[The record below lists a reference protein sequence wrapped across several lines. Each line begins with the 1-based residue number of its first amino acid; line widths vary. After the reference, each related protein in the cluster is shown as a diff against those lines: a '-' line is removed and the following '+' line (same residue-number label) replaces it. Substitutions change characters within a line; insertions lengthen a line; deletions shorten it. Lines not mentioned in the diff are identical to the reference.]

1 MPDST
6 VPNHTAPNNT
16 VPDLAMPSLA
26 VPKLAR
32 TPEPPDI
39 ARCRGVSALSLGLP
53 STLAV
58 EAKRGP
64 IPKQTF
70 YRHMTASTTLK
81 RAFVD
86 SVESITMLALIQP
99 DRIGVAAGKRTSEIA
114 VLGVDCRASKE
125 SQKALEKVLAA
136 IAQAVEHA
144 AKPARR
150 VLFAVCHADPTAWE
164 GLMTA
169 QRAQPTQPT
178 QPTQATQSAPSAQD
192 AQPHAELGIGF
203 AQLAVWRDANE
214 AAGLHKGT
222 LRMGRRI
229 PCSRATVTLPADART
244 MDDVWDSLCAQVILG
259 DADFHAVDHRIAVL
273 DRRHQLQKAADKLR
287 RQIERTSQ
295 VARRNKLWDELRAI
309 QRELGDS

>member
-6 VPNHTAPNNT
+6 TSESTVPELA
-16 VPDLAMPSLA
+16 VPDLSVPDLP

-39 ARCRGVSALSLGLP
+39 ARCHGVSALSLGLP

-58 EAKRGP
+58 EAKRGR

-70 YRHMTASTTLK
+70 YRHMAASARLK
-81 RAFVD
+81 REFVD

-99 DRIGVAAGKRTSEIA
+99 GRIGMAVGTKTSEIA
-114 VLGVDCRASKE
+114 VLGVDCRSGKG
-125 SQKALEKVLAA
+125 SGKAPEQVLAA
-136 IAQAVEHA
+136 IAQAVAHA

-150 VLFAVCHADPTAWE
+150 VLFAVCHDDPAAWDAADAASDFPHDLLAH
-164 GLMTA
+164 GA
-169 QRAQPTQPT
+169 PDHAQP
-178 QPTQATQSAPSAQD
+178 
-192 AQPHAELGIGF
+192 GIGF

-214 AAGLHKGT
+214 AAGLRKGT

-295 VARRNKLWDELRAI
+295 VARRNKLWDELRAVEK
-309 QRELGDS
+309 ELHAT

>member
-178 QPTQATQSAPSAQD
+178 QDAQD
-192 AQPHAELGIGF
+192 AQPHAALGIGF

-214 AAGLHKGT
+214 AAGLRKGT

-259 DADFHAVDHRIAVL
+259 DANFHDVDRRIAAL
-273 DRRHQLQKAADKLR
+273 DRRHRLLKQADKLR
-287 RQIERTSQ
+287 KAIKRTNQ
-295 VARRNKLWDELRAI
+295 MARRNQLWAELRAI
-309 QRELGDS
+309 EQELKTL